1 MSLET
6 QPQIRPEHLKPK
18 SRWAW
23 LIPVGS
29 VAVIAW
35 LGNTLIH
42 VFGDAAILRAG
53 IAAQSEPAWIIGMCL
68 LRLGLYYLSIMVL
81 RKQLAR
87 RQFTPTEIKDSTWM
101 MARVCA
107 LYEVLFGI
115 KLFSVLSQLMN

>member
-1 MSLET
+1 MSADTHSPTGTED
-6 QPQIRPEHLKPK
+6 LKPK

-29 VAVIAW
+29 VAAIAW

-42 VFGDAAILRAG
+42 VFGEAAILRAG

-68 LRLGLYYLSIMVL
+68 LRLVLYYVSIMVL
-81 RKQLAR
+81 RTQLAR